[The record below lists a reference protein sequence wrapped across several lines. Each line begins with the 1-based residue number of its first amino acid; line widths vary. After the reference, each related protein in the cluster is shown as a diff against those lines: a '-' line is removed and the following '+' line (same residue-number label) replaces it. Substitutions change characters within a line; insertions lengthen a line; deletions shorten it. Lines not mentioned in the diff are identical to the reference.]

1 MIIRRLLKIITD
13 DNGALR
19 RCVWLWT
26 ITAVLQGISFAIL
39 VPVLR
44 DLLAGD
50 TDGAFTWVIVMLVM
64 LVVYGIARYYAQQA
78 SFRAAIGL
86 SRGLFQRLGDK
97 IATLPLGWFAGDR
110 VGSLGRLT
118 SHGVT
123 EVMGVPAHLLR
134 PIITGF
140 VTPATLVIAI
150 AVFDWRLALATAAAA
165 PVAWLSYRWSTSLVR
180 KADHE
185 AHDAAADAGGRLVE
199 FAQSQAV
206 LRAHG
211 RTVDGNETLDNS
223 LVNYRNAGRNLLTT
237 AVPGLVSF
245 ILVIQAAFTFVLFV
259 GVAIAVNATLDAPE
273 LIAVLVL
280 IVRSVEPLLA
290 AADVG
295 GALSMA
301 DNTLNRAD
309 TLLDTEVLADGTA
322 ADGFDEFSIR
332 FDRVSFGYNPGEP
345 VLHELDLTVPA
356 GSMTAIVG
364 PSGSGKTTIA
374 RLIARFWDVDSG
386 TVSIGGTDVRD
397 VSIETLMANVSIVF
411 QDSFLFSGTI
421 AENLRLAKAD
431 ATQEELDRVAE
442 LSRLDEVI
450 DRLPNGWE
458 SDVGEGGGRLS
469 GGERQRVSIAR
480 ALLKDAPI
488 VLLDEATAAIDPQ
501 NEVAIQNAI
510 DTMRHE
516 RTILVIAHRLQTVVG
531 ADEIVV
537 LEDGHI
543 AERGDHDTLLA
554 EDGRYTAFWTERRR
568 AAGWRLA
575 PANT

>member
-1 MIIRRLLKIITD
+1 MIVRRLLKIITD

-19 RCVWLWT
+19 RCVWLW
-26 ITAVLQGISFAIL
+26 VLSGVIQGVSFAIL

-44 DLLAGD
+44 ELLAGD
-50 TDGAFTWVIVMLVM
+50 IDGAVTWVWVMLGM
-64 LVVYGIARYYAQQA
+64 LAVYGVVRYYAQQA
-78 SFRAAIGL
+78 SYRAAIGL
-86 SRGLFQRLGDK
+86 SRGLFERLGDK
-97 IATLPLGWFAGDR
+97 IASLPLGWFTGDK

-123 EVMGVPAHLLR
+123 DVMGVPAHLLR

-140 VTPATLVIAI
+140 VTPATLVVAIAI
-150 AVFDWRLALATAAAA
+150 FDWRLALATAAAA
-165 PVAWLSYRWSTSLVR
+165 PVAWLTYRWSTSLVR
-180 KADHE
+180 RADHA

-211 RTVDGNETLDNS
+211 RTVDGHAALDDS
-223 LVNYRNAGRNLLTT
+223 LAAYRDAGRNLLTT

-245 ILVIQAAFTFVLFV
+245 ILVIQAAFTLVLFV

-322 ADGFDEFSIR
+322 ADGFDEYTVR
-332 FDRVSFGYNPGEP
+332 FDAVTFGYEPATP
-345 VLHELDLTVPA
+345 VLHEIDLTVPA
-356 GSMTAIVG
+356 GTMTAIVG
-364 PSGSGKTTIA
+364 PSGSGKTTVA

-386 TVSIGGTDVRD
+386 TVTIGGTDVRD

-411 QDSFLFSGTI
+411 QESFLFAGTI
-421 AENLRLAKAD
+421 ADNLRLAKAD
-431 ATQEELDRVAE
+431 ATQDELERVAE

-450 DRLPNGWE
+450 TRLPDGWD

-537 LEDGHI
+537 LEDGRI
-543 AERGDHDTLLA
+543 AERGGHDALLA
-554 EDGRYTAFWTERRR
+554 QGGRYTAFWTERSR

-575 PANT
+575 ASPT